1 MSALTIRESRQLVL
15 PLQTVVDAVLQLER
29 RDNGPLANTEFVQAE
44 FVRGNP
50 RDEGLDIAVRS
61 PDHNFIEWRHFDLE
75 ALARAIIAF
84 FRAQRIPL
92 PFGGSKTLSIGAD
105 GVSFSI
111 ENTVDVKP
119 RAAVDADLAGR
130 PLRYAKGYEP
140 YALTPNSKTE
150 SCV

>member
-1 MSALTIRESRQLVL
+1 MTIRESRQLVL

-61 PDHNFIEWRHFDLE
+61 HDHNFIEWRHFDLE
-75 ALARAIIAF
+75 DLARAIIAF

-111 ENTVDVKP
+111 EHTVNVKP
-119 RAAVDADLAGR
+119 RVAVDADLAGR

-140 YALTPNSKTE
+140 YALKPISQTE

>member
-1 MSALTIRESRQLVL
+1 MSAMTIKESRQLVL

-29 RDNGPLANTEFVQAE
+29 RANGPLANVEFVQAE

-50 RDEGLDIAVRS
+50 RDEGLDVAVRS

-75 ALARAIIAF
+75 DLSRAIIAF

-92 PFGGSKTLSIGAD
+92 PFGGSKTLSIGKH

-111 ENTVDVKP
+111 ENTVNVKP
-119 RAAVDADLAGR
+119 RPAVDADMAGR

-140 YALTPNSKTE
+140 YALHPSSQTE